1 MNIPLSVQRYRLVSL
16 SLIVSALAL
25 LVPTVASAKKV
36 ACRPGIASVVLKSAD
51 VRFAVS
57 PCGGGVESVKLLE
70 SQFDMRTDRT
80 PKAVPAWAADK
91 WKPGALELVGTWDA
105 KWDPFRD
112 RLIDLKVGQV
122 ALQVRE
128 PNEATATTLT
138 TDNLDGFYD
147 TDARWGVVHQSDDS
161 VTLVWPDPQRVKSPI
176 YLSKRYTLVKDRSR
190 SLDVEIAVWNLGDS
204 PAQFKLRHTISTWS
218 DPTVEEGGLFA
229 MLAGPPDLKSAAF
242 HMADETVHLD
252 INALKDAEP
261 SEREAHGTPKWAAT
275 DSRYFILATLPG
287 KGWGTGGGVAIHLHP
302 SGVVESIV
310 TSQGE
315 ALAAMAGGCVPA
327 WYAKTWGGSSCEADF
342 KRLGL
347 DHRPHAP
354 IDAAFL
360 DKARIGAQGADKAT
374 VEAAIQR
381 VQRRQV
387 KAWQSQIYAGPKR
400 IDYLRAIGGDVE
412 EAIDFG
418 WFGVIGRPLLMV
430 MRFAHGFTGSWPLA
444 IIILTVMVKAL
455 LWPVMGKSMKSM
467 RKMQLLKPELD
478 AIKKRLEKE
487 AKAKGLDKPDPQE
500 LNKETFALYKRHG
513 ANPLGGCLPMFL
525 QMPVYIAL
533 YRTIYSSVE
542 LYNQPL
548 FMWITDLTQKD
559 PYYALPVLLGAVMFV
574 QQKIMP
580 NPGGDDAQ
588 RKMLLYFMP
597 IMFSFMMMSLPSGL
611 TLYILVNTVLSIV
624 QNLWL
629 RREETQTKTA

>member
-1 MNIPLSVQRYRLVSL
+1 MNMLSIDTRARTAWLCALVCAAAVL
-16 SLIVSALAL
+16 APTSAF
-25 LVPTVASAKKV
+25 AKKV
-36 ACRPGIASVVLKSAD
+36 VCRPGVKAVVLKSAD
-51 VRFAVS
+51 VQFSVS
-57 PCGGGVESVKLLE
+57 PCGGGLESVRLLAP
-70 SQFDMRTDRT
+70 QFKMTTDRT
-80 PKAVPAWAADK
+80 PAVVPKWTDGK

-112 RLIDLKVGQV
+112 RLVDLEVGVV
-122 ALQVRE
+122 ALEVRGAE
-128 PNEATATTLT
+128 EVTTT
-138 TDNLDGFYD
+138 TISTQDLGGFYD
-147 TDARWGVVHQSDDS
+147 TDARWGVVAQSDAS
-161 VTLVWPDPQRVKSPI
+161 VTLVWPDPKRVKSPI
-176 YLSKRYTLVKDRSR
+176 YLSKRYSLIKDSSR
-190 SLDVEIAVWNLGDS
+190 SLNVDVAVWNVGS
-204 PAQFKLRHTISTWS
+204 APAKFKLRHTISTWS
-218 DPTVEEGGLFA
+218 DPSVEEGGLFA

-242 HMADETVHLD
+242 HMGEETVHLD
-252 INALKDAEP
+252 INALKDADPE
-261 SEREAHGTPKWAAT
+261 ERAAHGMPKWAAT

-287 KGWGTGGGVAIHLHP
+287 KGWGSNGGVRIQALTN
-302 SGVVESIV
+302 GVVESVV

-315 ALAAMAGGCVPA
+315 ALAPNSGGCVPA
-327 WYAKTWGGSSCEADF
+327 WYAKSWGGSSCAADF
-342 KRLGL
+342 KRLKL
-347 DHRPHAP
+347 TQPLFANV
-354 IDAAFL
+354 DAAYL
-360 DKARIGAQGADKAT
+360 DKARIAAQGADKAV
-374 VEAAIQR
+374 VEAAIAR
-381 VQRRQV
+381 VQKRQV
-387 KAWQSQIYAGPKR
+387 KSWQSQIYAGPKR
-400 IDYLRAIGGDVE
+400 IDYLRDVGGDVD

-430 MRFAHGFTGSWPLA
+430 MRFAHDFTGSWPLA

-467 RKMQLLKPELD
+467 RKMQLLKPELE
-478 AIKKRLEKE
+478 AIKKRLTKE

-559 PYYALPVLLGAVMFV
+559 PYYALPVLLGGVMFL

-588 RKMLLYFMP
+588 RKMLMYFMP

-629 RREETQTKTA
+629 RREETQTA